1 MHNIISNKIE
11 LEQVVQ
17 QFISAAN
24 RFDTQSVLGLFA
36 AEAVIEDVSVGD
48 KFEHAAGIK
57 KYFVTFFI
65 GYNTVTKLLSME
77 HIGPGQVI
85 AKVDFT
91 GDFGHETGVL
101 AMRINESGLIEHID
115 AYLD

>member
-1 MHNIISNKIE
+1 MKNIE
-11 LEQVVQ
+11 LERIAQ

-24 RFDTQSVLGLFA
+24 RFDTQAVLDLFA
-36 AEAVIEDVSVGD
+36 ASAVIEDVSVGD
-48 KFEHAAGIK
+48 RFEHTAGIK

-65 GYNTVTKLLSME
+65 GYHTSTQLLSLVYT
-77 HIGPGQVI
+77 GQNRVL

-91 GDFGHETGVL
+91 GDFGHETGGLDIRV
-101 AMRINESGLIEHID
+101 NETGLIDHID